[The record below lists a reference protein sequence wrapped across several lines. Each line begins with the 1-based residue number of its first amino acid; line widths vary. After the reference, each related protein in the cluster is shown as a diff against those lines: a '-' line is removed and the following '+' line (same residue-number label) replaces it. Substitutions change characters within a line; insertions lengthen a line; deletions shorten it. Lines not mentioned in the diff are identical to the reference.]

1 MDSGTWLAL
10 CGLAVVL
17 GVRHGFDAD
26 HLVLINGFARR
37 NASSQATVS
46 KFAGVLF
53 SLGHCSVVVAA
64 ACLTLVLAARWAA
77 PNWLQYTGAAVSVTF
92 LFVVAAINLR
102 AAWVT
107 PRDEVV
113 TPRGLRSRLFGAVAV
128 SDHPFAI
135 AGVGMLF
142 ALSFDTL
149 AQAAALSVAASDF
162 GGLER
167 VLIAAGCFTL
177 GMLAADGL
185 NGVWIAR
192 LIGAADRRAALA
204 SRMMTVAVGL
214 LSLAVGLLT
223 LAKMLSPT
231 LGAWAVAHAPL
242 IGVGVVG
249 AMASAFALAMQ
260 VGRRSRTRRSDHV
273 VLTLSPEHP
282 K

>member
-26 HLVLINGFARR
+26 HLILINGFARR
-37 NASSQATVS
+37 NAGSQAAVS

-64 ACLTLVLAARWAA
+64 ACLTLFLAARWAA
-77 PNWLQYTGAAVSVTF
+77 PTWLQYTGAAVSVTF
-92 LFVVAAINLR
+92 LLVLAAINLH

-107 PRDEVV
+107 PQGEVV
-113 TPRGLRSRLFGAVAV
+113 TPRGLRSRLFAAVAAR
-128 SDHPFAI
+128 DHPLAI

-149 AQAAALSVAASDF
+149 AQAAALSLAASHF
-162 GGLER
+162 GGLGR

-185 NGVWIAR
+185 NGMWIAR

-204 SRMMTVAVGL
+204 SRVMTVAVGL

-223 LAKMLSPT
+223 IAKMLSPT

-249 AMASAFALAMQ
+249 VMAAAFALAMQ
-260 VGRRSRTRRSDHV
+260 VGRRSRARRPV
-273 VLTLSPEHP
+273 LPGLTLSRETP
-282 K
+282 